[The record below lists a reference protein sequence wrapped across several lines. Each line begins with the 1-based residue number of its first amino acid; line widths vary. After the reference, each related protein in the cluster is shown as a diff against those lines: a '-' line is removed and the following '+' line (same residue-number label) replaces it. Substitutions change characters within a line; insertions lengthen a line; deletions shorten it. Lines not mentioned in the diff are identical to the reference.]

1 MAAGFVLLW
10 CSSPAPV
17 LACPFCTQQGQTLTG
32 EVNQAT
38 VVLYGKMVNANAD
51 KETTELEIAAVIK
64 EHPKLPRGT
73 KKVVLNKYVPEPLDK
88 GDYRYL
94 VFCDFFKGE
103 LDAYRGAAVKAD
115 SKMPTYLRGALE
127 VKDKKVGE
135 RLRFF
140 FDYLDNDDIEIS
152 NDAYKEFANAD
163 YKDYVDMAK
172 DLPAARIAG
181 WLTNE
186 HTPAFRFGLYGSM
199 LGHCGTKKDASLLRK
214 LLDDPDRR
222 EVSGVDG
229 IMAGYLLLEP
239 KEGWKYAVENLKNAK
254 NEFMFRFAIL
264 KSIRFFRDYRPDLV
278 SKKEL
283 TDAVCLLLN
292 QEDMADLGVEELRRW
307 QQWDKADRVLA
318 ICDTPAYKQSIVR
331 RSILRYCLQCKG
343 SPAATEYVEKRRK
356 ADPETVKEAEELLKL
371 EQESVPSPRPEGK

>member
-1 MAAGFVLLW
+1 MAVGFVLLW
-10 CSSPAPV
+10 CSTAEAV
-17 LACPFCTQQGQTLTG
+17 HACPFCTAGGQTLTG

-51 KETTELEIAAVIK
+51 KDTTDLEVEAVVK
-64 EHPKLPRGT
+64 EHAKLPRGT

-94 VFCDFFKGE
+94 VFCDFFKGQ
-103 LDAYRGAAVKAD
+103 LDAYRGVAVKAG
-115 SKMPTYLRGALE
+115 SKMPAYLQGALQA
-127 VKDKKVGE
+127 KDKKIGD

-140 FDYLDNDDIEIS
+140 FDYLDNDDIEVS

-163 YKDYVDMAK
+163 YKDYVEMAK
-172 DLPAARIAG
+172 GLPAERIAG
-181 WLTNE
+181 WLQDPN
-186 HTPAFRFGLYGSM
+186 TPAFRFGLYGSM
-199 LGHCGTKKDASLLRK
+199 LGHCGTKKHAGQLRK

-239 KEGWKYAVENLKNAK
+239 KDGWKYAVENLKNAK

-264 KSIRFFRDYRPDLV
+264 KAIRFFRDYRPDLV

-307 QQWDKADRVLA
+307 QQWDKADNVLA
-318 ICDTPAYKQSIVR
+318 ICNTPAYKQSIVR

-343 SPAATEYVEKRRK
+343 SSAAAAYVEKRRK

-371 EQESVPSPRPEGK
+371 EQESTPPPKPDNK